1 MFKSTFLRRMLLV
14 ILATLMLSAALIALV
29 FTVGAQ
35 TIFAQRSVADLE
47 PKAEYLSSIFQD
59 YLYGWLPPMVFAQLI
74 DATRQWGASILC
86 LRMEGN
92 GYAVEAETQFD
103 SPSGIN
109 ITSLGSLDAQIEKVM
124 SGERVAF
131 AGVLPDS
138 SVNLLMVGRP
148 VYEGETQIGAVFLFR
163 PMLEVNAALQSL
175 NAALFFSMFAVLCLM
190 IPVACVASMR
200 LIRPLKNM
208 RDVALTMASGDF
220 TIQAN
225 EYLNGEVGEL
235 AHSLN
240 YLAFELSRTIS
251 ELVLERNRLMR
262 LVDGLSEGMAA
273 VDSEGFLTHANPA
286 LMRFFSLPEDAPLDE
301 LLIINSDFAP
311 VMEGFRQ
318 ALSAQIPYHAFN
330 IALGSRIFLVSIS
343 TLETEGRVEGAVALL
358 RDITESERLEQTRRD
373 YVANVSHE
381 LRTPLT
387 ALRGLIEPL
396 NDGLVKT
403 EQDRSHYY
411 QIIYRETL
419 RLSRLIDDLLELSR
433 LQSGGVLVERKKFDI
448 VDLIQSFI
456 FTYSNRAEQLGIEFT
471 AELPDAPL
479 YADSNADRVEQ
490 VLVILFDNALKFT
503 PEGGK
508 IELCVRDLGGDIE
521 LMVKDSGVGI
531 SKEDL
536 PSVFDRFY
544 KADKAHGEP
553 GTGLGLSIAKEII
566 RLMGGRISVESEE
579 GKGAA
584 FKFTIAKKENSYT
597 K

>member
-1 MFKSTFLRRMLLV
+1 
-14 ILATLMLSAALIALV
+14 MLSAALTALV

-47 PKAEYLSSIFQD
+47 PKAEYLSSIFQN
-59 YLYGWLPPMVFAQLI
+59 YLSGWLPPMVFAQLI

-86 LRMEGN
+86 LRIEGN

-103 SPSGIN
+103 IPSGIN
-109 ITSLGSLDAQIEKVM
+109 ITSLASLDAQIDRVM
-124 SGERVAF
+124 SGDRVAF

-138 SVNLLMVGRP
+138 SVNLLMVGQP
-148 VYEGETQIGAVFLFR
+148 VYEGEVQIGAVFLFR

-175 NAALFFSMFAVLCLM
+175 NAALFFSLFAVLCLM
-190 IPVACVASMR
+190 IPVVCVASMR

-225 EYLNGEVGEL
+225 EFLRGEVGEL

-251 ELVLERNRLMR
+251 ELVLERNRLMQ
-262 LVDGLSEGMAA
+262 LLDGLSEGMAA
-273 VDSEGFLTHANPA
+273 VDSESQITHANPA
-286 LMRFFSLPEDAPLDE
+286 LMRFFGLREEANPDE
-301 LLIINSDFAP
+301 LLKKSEFAP
-311 VMEGFRQ
+311 VVEGFGY
-318 ALSAQIPYHAFN
+318 AIASHIPHHAFN

-343 TLETEGRVEGAVALL
+343 TLLNEDRVEGAVALM

-411 QIIYRETL
+411 QIIYKETL

-433 LQSGGVLVERKKFDI
+433 LQSGGVLVERKKFDVI
-448 VDLIQSFI
+448 DLIQSFI
-456 FTYSNRAEQLGIEFT
+456 FTYSNRAEQLGIDLV
-471 AELPDAPL
+471 AEMPKEPL
-479 YADSNADRVEQ
+479 FADSNADRVEQ

-508 IELCVRDLGGDIE
+508 IMLQVRDLGEEIE
-521 LMVKDSGVGI
+521 LTVKDSGVGI
-531 SKEDL
+531 AKEDL
-536 PSVFDRFY
+536 PNVFDRFY

-566 RLMGGRISVESEE
+566 RLMNGRISVESEPNE
-579 GKGAA
+579 GAA
-584 FKFTIAKKENSYT
+584 FRFTIAKKES
-597 K
+597 

>member
-1 MFKSTFLRRMLLV
+1 MFKSAFLRRMLLV

-47 PKAEYLSSIFQD
+47 PKAEYLSSIFEN
-59 YLYGWLPPMVFAQLI
+59 YLNGWLPPMVFAQLI

-86 LRMEGN
+86 LRIEGS

-103 SPSGIN
+103 TPSGIN
-109 ITSLGSLDAQIEKVM
+109 ITSLASLDAQIERVM

-138 SVNLLMVGRP
+138 SVNLLMVGQP
-148 VYEGETQIGAVFLFR
+148 VYMDSVQIGAVFLFR

-175 NAALFFSMFAVLCLM
+175 NAALFFSIFAVLCLM

-220 TIQAN
+220 SIQAN
-225 EYLNGEVGEL
+225 EFLKGEVGEL

-251 ELVLERNRLMR
+251 ELVMERNRLMQ
-262 LVDGLSEGMAA
+262 LLDGLSEGMAA
-273 VDSEGFLTHANPA
+273 VDSEGVITHANPA
-286 LMRFFSLPEDAPLDE
+286 LMRFFGLPEDAPPDV
-301 LLIINSDFAP
+301 LIQRSEFAP
-311 VMEGFRQ
+311 VMEGFRR
-318 ALSAQIPYHAFN
+318 ALSERVPHHAFN
-330 IALGSRIFLVSIS
+330 IALGTRIFLVSTS
-343 TLETEGRVEGAVALL
+343 TLINDERVEGAVALL

-411 QIIYRETL
+411 QIIYKETL

-433 LQSGGVLVERKKFDI
+433 LQSGGVLVERKKFDV

-456 FTYSNRAEQLGIEFT
+456 FTYSNRAEQLGIELI
-471 AELPDAPL
+471 AEMPSEPL

-503 PEGGK
+503 PEGGV
-508 IELCVRDLGGDIE
+508 ITLEINDLGDEIE
-521 LMVKDSGVGI
+521 LMVKDSGFGI
-531 SKEDL
+531 AKEDL
-536 PSVFDRFY
+536 PNVFDRFY

-566 RLMGGRISVESEE
+566 RLMGGRISVESEPGE
-579 GKGAA
+579 GAV
-584 FKFTIAKKENSYT
+584 FKFTIHHFT
-597 K
+597 Q